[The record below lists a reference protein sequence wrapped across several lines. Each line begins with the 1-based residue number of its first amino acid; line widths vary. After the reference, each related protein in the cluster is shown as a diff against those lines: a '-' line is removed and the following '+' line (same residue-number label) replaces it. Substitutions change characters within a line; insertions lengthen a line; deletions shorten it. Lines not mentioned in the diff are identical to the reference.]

1 MNKSSKFHRL
11 MQVLAMFLCVAM
23 VAGTVGTA
31 NAAGGNAEQKEP
43 KSIII
48 TKALENIYWVD
59 DGKTSKEVEF
69 DLKFKVT
76 NTTSKARQIK
86 VITTWEELDVAKEG
100 ATFQNTKLQTG
111 ENPRTQTTDRAIAPG
126 ATTSEFDVPLGVI
139 SDKGLTESKQ
149 GMLYRVKI
157 QAYTIEESYND
168 WGWLVK
174 KDVLLEEYTTT
185 PNVQLFYSS
194 VVTTVVNGVE
204 TKQEVPY
211 GKTIAAPEAP
221 EGQQFDGWYTA
232 KVGGQ
237 KVEGVT
243 APQKL
248 YAHFSAKPVEKH
260 NVTFTHTYGGSMHHG
275 IGDNTVKVDDGKT
288 VAKPAD
294 PICTSVAERERHKF
308 VGWYTDDTFETE
320 FDFNQPIK
328 GNTKI
333 YGWWSYQTNLEIKP
347 NQGNNLKFDDT
358 SVKSVQVNYGRT
370 VLSVLPNLNSV
381 TVGNKEYKITGWQTR
396 TSNHHGGYNY
406 SNIDINTYKV
416 TANTTLYAV
425 VEKIQKYDVTYF
437 DGSNQLYQH
446 SVEAGQV
453 YSILEEYAN
462 LTSTDSHKTFLG
474 WYTNPACTEE
484 YKATAITENLN
495 LYAGWKTEYKVTFS
509 AGNKTFTSAIDSLTV
524 ESGKSITLPTSV
536 SETTGHYV
544 FSGWLQNGT
553 AVSGSSYQV
562 KGDVEFVANW
572 NAKIN
577 PSSASLIGSTKTT
590 YNVGDTFEI
599 GTLQIQI
606 KDYDGVIKSTV
617 NVTASMLTYDFST
630 AGNKTVAIN
639 YTDAENNQYAF
650 GVDVTVNRLSGV
662 ISITDES
669 IEATYGDVI
678 TILGTGSTNTPVI
691 KSNDTDIVVVNSD
704 NTLTIVGVGETS
716 ITISVAQTDKYEA
729 AEVTIPVIASA
740 KPVTISWDE
749 ETLVL
754 TYNGKEQAPKAFI
767 DGILTGDTCNVKV
780 DGAQKN
786 VKNDYVATAIIDN
799 ANYVISGDAT
809 TKFNIVPKVIE
820 IVWSDTK
827 LVYNAEDQAPT
838 AEVAEGEL
846 CENDTCEVT
855 VTGKQTEV
863 GDDYTAYAFLS
874 NENYALSAD
883 DSERDYVIAPK
894 AIKLVWGNTEFV
906 YNGEAQAPTVA
917 VKDGEL
923 CGDDKVKVS
932 LSGIGYFNVGIYTAE
947 ASIDNNNYVIADGFA
962 KKDYTI
968 AQAEIKEITIEI
980 DKLICGTEISE
991 KLPMVIAEDIDLTEG
1006 QSIQVIGR
1014 ERLRAI
1020 SFDGVGGRL
1029 IAEPIETNRV
1039 SFGQD
1044 WNKVK
1049 LTVSDNVDY
1058 PAHFAILGD
1067 PLPNGLDGFTYFT
1080 GTVRGGKE
1088 YKAEFSMLLAGNY
1101 TVGENTKIV
1110 LKYGDEVLKADSIK
1124 VNPAIGTLNSL
1135 DITMSLLAEHVP
1147 GEAEKD
1153 EDSVVEPTFE
1163 ADGSYDMVVKCT
1175 KCGEVLS
1182 RKPFSI
1188 AKLIPEVESITFSG
1202 FDKVK
1207 KAYLV
1212 GDELDVTGLQY
1223 TVKMTDGTSETKDVT
1238 KDMVTGFSSAVENNA
1253 LVLSLTY
1260 GGEAASYTVSVAE
1273 PAGEYVVEGD
1283 TKFNG
1288 KDNMKLHII
1297 HTNAKRNAGLFAQ
1310 FGGLDMDGKVVAKA
1324 NYDATNG
1331 SIKLDIHSDYLKT
1344 LSEGEHNLT
1353 VEIGEDKV
1361 DVKITITK
1369 VQEEVTEPTQ
1379 PAQQAATS
1387 DNAPSTGDTG
1397 SLVLWYVIALIA
1409 LLSAAALAVA
1419 RQKSRREEF

>member
-1 MNKSSKFHRL
+1 MNKSGKFHRL
-11 MQVLAMFLCVAM
+11 MRVLAMFLCVAM
-23 VAGTVGTA
+23 VAGTFGTA

-59 DGKTSKEVEF
+59 DGKTNKEVKFE
-69 DLKFKVT
+69 LKFKVK
-76 NTTSKARQIK
+76 NTTSNARQIK
-86 VITTWEELDVAKEG
+86 VITTWEELDVTKEN

-139 SDKGLTESKQ
+139 SEKGLIESKQ

-157 QAYTIEESYND
+157 QAYTIEESYNA
-168 WGWLVK
+168 WGWLEK

-194 VVTTVVNGVE
+194 VVTTVINGVE

-243 APQKL
+243 APQKW

-260 NVTFTHTYGGSMHHG
+260 DVTFTHTYGGSMHHG
-275 IGDNTVKVDDGKT
+275 IIDRTVKVDDGKT

-328 GNTKI
+328 GETKI
-333 YGWWSYQTNLEIKP
+333 YGWWSYQTNFEIKP

-358 SVKSVQVNYGRT
+358 SVKTVQVNYGRT
-370 VLSVLPNLNSV
+370 VLSVLPNLNNV
-381 TVGNKEYKITGWQTR
+381 TVGNGEYKITGWQTR

-437 DGSNQLYQH
+437 DGSNQLYKH

-453 YSILEEYAN
+453 YSILEEYAK
-462 LTSTDSHKTFLG
+462 LTSTDTHKTFLG

-524 ESGKSITLPTSV
+524 ESGKSITLPTNV

-544 FSGWLQNGT
+544 FSGWLLNDT

-617 NVTASMLTYDFST
+617 NVTDSMLTYDFST
-630 AGNKTVAIN
+630 AGAKTVAIN

-691 KSNDTDIVVVNSD
+691 KSNDTDDTDIVVVNSD

-740 KPVTISWDE
+740 KPVTLSWDE

-809 TKFNIVPKVIE
+809 TKFDIVPKVIE

-846 CENDTCEVT
+846 FEGDTCTVF
-855 VTGKQTEV
+855 VTGRESDAGKE
-863 GDDYTAYAFLS
+863 YKAHASLS
-874 NENYALSAD
+874 NGNYVISGD
-883 DSERDYVIAPK
+883 FSDKEYEIAPK
-894 AIKLVWGNTEFV
+894 SIELVWGTTEFV
-906 YNGEAQAPTVA
+906 YNGNVQAPTVA
-917 VKDGEL
+917 IKDGEIYQ
-923 CGDDKVKVS
+923 GDVCSVS
-932 LSGIGYFNVGIYTAE
+932 LPGIGYKNAGTYTAE
-947 ASIDNNNYVIADGFA
+947 ASIDNNNYVIAEGFA
-962 KKDYTI
+962 KKSYTI
-968 AQAEIKEITIEI
+968 AKAEIKEITIEI
-980 DKLICGTEISE
+980 DKLICQTEVGFPE
-991 KLPMVIAEDIDLTEG
+991 FLTLEG
-1006 QSIQVIGR
+1006 SN
-1014 ERLRAI
+1014 
-1020 SFDGVGGRL
+1020 DGVGNFFVLRSSNESM
-1029 IAEPIETNRV
+1029 IIF
-1039 SFGQD
+1039 SQD

-1049 LTVSDNVDY
+1049 LTVSDNVNY
-1058 PAHFAILGD
+1058 PASFALLSDEEVPEGNAI
-1067 PLPNGLDGFTYFT
+1067 FT
-1080 GTVRGGKE
+1080 GTIEGDKE
-1088 YKAEFSMLLAGNY
+1088 YKAAFTMYLFGNY
-1101 TVGENTKIV
+1101 TVGESTKIV
-1110 LKYGDEVLKADSIK
+1110 LKYGNEALEADSIK
-1124 VNPAIGTLNSL
+1124 VIPATGMETLE
-1135 DITMSLLAEHVP
+1135 IKMSLPAEHVP
-1147 GEAEKD
+1147 GELEKD
-1153 EDSVVEPTFE
+1153 ENSVVEPTFE
-1163 ADGSYDMVVKCT
+1163 ADGSYDMVIKCT
-1175 KCGEVLS
+1175 ECHEVLS
-1182 RKPFSI
+1182 RQTYPI
-1188 AKLIPEVESITFSG
+1188 AKKIAEVESISFSG
-1202 FDKVK
+1202 FEDVK
-1207 KAYLV
+1207 KDYLV
-1212 GDELDVTGLQY
+1212 GDDLDVTGLKY
-1223 TVKMTDGTSETKDVT
+1223 TVTMTDGTSTTQDVT
-1238 KDMVTGFSSAVENNA
+1238 KEMVSGFTSEVENTA
-1253 LVLSLTY
+1253 LVLSVSY
-1260 GGEAASYTVSVAE
+1260 SGKVASYTVSVKE
-1273 PAGEYVVEGD
+1273 PEGEYVVEGD

-1297 HTNAKRNAGLFAQ
+1297 HTNAKRNAALFSQ
-1310 FGGLDMDGKVVAKA
+1310 FGGLDMDGNVVAVA

-1344 LSEGEHNLT
+1344 LSEGEHTLT
-1353 VEIGEDKV
+1353 VEVGEDKV

-1369 VQEEVTEPTQ
+1369 VQEENTQ
-1379 PAQQAATS
+1379 QQASTS